1 MHKLE
6 VWHLPKD
13 TKQTK
18 IRRNANWIGIFMI
31 SWFYLKLNEWD
42 LFLFLRDISVEH
54 CSKKLVKT
62 QRALVHHVSVANCG
76 LTGLALLIFEASCAA
91 HCGPKTR
98 ILFKNS
104 NNPKFKLLWETRS
117 EYYAL
122 EIGHYQKD
130 EFWEF
135 LNRFI
140 SFSSLCG
147 AAVASSGDDTMH
159 DSEVEVWAPNEI
171 QGDAKIL

>member
-1 MHKLE
+1 MSLSQ
-6 VWHLPKD
+6 L
-13 TKQTK
+13 
-18 IRRNANWIGIFMI
+18 
-31 SWFYLKLNEWD
+31 
-42 LFLFLRDISVEH
+42 LRDISVEH

-62 QRALVHHVSVANCG
+62 QRAVVHHVSVANCG
-76 LTGLALLIFEASCAA
+76 LTGLALLSFEASCAA

-98 ILFKNS
+98 FLFKNS
-104 NNPKFKLLWETRS
+104 NIPKYKLLWETVWICIRHWS
-117 EYYAL
+117 YY
-122 EIGHYQKD
+122 QRD

-140 SFSSLCG
+140 SFSPLCG

-171 QGDAKIL
+171 QGDAKIPKEIWIQCQVQLVITM